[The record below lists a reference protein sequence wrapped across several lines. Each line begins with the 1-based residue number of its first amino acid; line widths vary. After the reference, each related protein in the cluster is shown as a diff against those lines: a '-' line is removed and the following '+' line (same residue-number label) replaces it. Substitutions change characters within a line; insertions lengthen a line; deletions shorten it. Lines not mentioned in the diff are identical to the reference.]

1 MNHPKR
7 KSLKDGNDQG
17 WVDYPPL
24 SERELLSLLVLLD
37 KADLWLHCEEHLTA
51 GLMTLAV
58 QTYLDIDALT
68 TVEAI
73 ADQPSRPRGLWS
85 AIQHVRQELLV
96 HLEQLDK
103 SETHDAP
110 SAQEEEQ

>member
-37 KADLWLHCEEHLTA
+37 KADLWLNREENLTA

-68 TVEAI
+68 TVESI
-73 ADQPSRPRGLWS
+73 ADQPSRPPGLLD
-85 AIQHVRQELLV
+85 AIRYVRWQILT
-96 HLEQLDK
+96 QLQK
-103 SETHDAP
+103 FSQTTIHNAP
-110 SAQEEEQ
+110 DAQEEEE